1 MTLISSLLYIFLVLS
16 ILWSSVRQPMPNKN
30 LLFDTSKPSLSIK
43 GKKDSP
49 TSFKCQPDYW
59 IYGNL
64 PEDEFIIFA
73 KFIGKRSLIVT
84 VRILRTQD
92 RFSVIWKHEIFF
104 EVYSKI
110 GEDSWPLNR
119 NLKGHFLTRA
129 S

>member
-84 VRILRTQD
+84 VRILRKHKIAFRLFENT
-92 RFSVIWKHEIFF
+92 RFFLKCILKLGKTLDHWTEI
-104 EVYSKI
+104 
-110 GEDSWPLNR
+110 
-119 NLKGHFLTRA
+119 
-129 S
+129 